1 MTFLTERT
9 IVLKRKR
16 KKTLQTLLYLALLAT
31 LFYFYMNPPSQ
42 LNQNL
47 PFPTELHPLVKE
59 RSDQLVQ
66 QAAEKGIVVVIT
78 DGFRSAEEQDRL
90 FEKGRSTEG
99 NIVTYARGGESLH
112 NYGLAIDFALRT
124 ATQEVIW
131 DMQYDGN
138 QNGVAD
144 WDEVVELTKV
154 LGFDWGGDWARFKD
168 YPHLQMDFGLTLADL
183 QNGKRPPE
191 SSLVVE
197 SNSDD

>member
-1 MTFLTERT
+1 
-9 IVLKRKR
+9 LKRKR
-16 KKTLQTLLYLALLAT
+16 KKTLLTSLYLALLAI
-31 LFYFYMNPPSQ
+31 LFYFYINPPSQ
-42 LNQNL
+42 FNQNL

-124 ATQEVIW
+124 PTQAVIW

-144 WDEVVELTKV
+144 WDEVVELAKV

-191 SSLVVE
+191 TSLVVD
-197 SNSDD
+197 SNPDD